1 MLRRVL
7 TILLVFA
14 LFPVAAQ
21 AQGSLQRA
29 LSRAMAGAGPASGA
43 YVIDATTHRAVFQ
56 WRQDT
61 PRSLASNTKLFTSA
75 AVLGLDGSDS
85 TLATDLLGSGTL
97 AADGHWQGDL
107 YLLGCCHPP
116 FASRSFAQRA
126 CGSAA
131 CV

>member
-7 TILLVFA
+7 TILLVFT
-14 LFPVAAQ
+14 LFPAAAQ
-21 AQGSLQRA
+21 AQSSLQRA
-29 LSRAMAGAGPASGA
+29 LSRAMGGAGPASGA
-43 YVIDATTHRAVFQ
+43 YVIDGTTHRAVFQ

-97 AADGHWQGDL
+97 
-107 YLLGCCHPP
+107 PRTSREP
-116 FASRSFAQRA
+116 KASTTHTIPAMPLHRRM
-126 CGSAA
+126 
-131 CV
+131 